1 MTNGRGEVTERLK
14 VLASKASVRET
25 VPWVR
30 IPPSPPYL
38 QKLLISL
45 PLNPWCLY
53 PLFVPGPRTA
63 DVHTNVLTTA
73 REDRILFPSWRAMRF
88 EWDEQKNRQN
98 LHKHDVRFETAVLV
112 FDDPYAITQRD
123 FTFEDEERWITV
135 GAIGPGSILLV
146 VHTFY
151 EEHDEEV
158 IRVISARAAESHERR
173 AYEEAH
179 KEAETRHPS
188 YRRKKRRG
196 H

>member
-1 MTNGRGEVTERLK
+1 
-14 VLASKASVRET
+14 
-25 VPWVR
+25 
-30 IPPSPPYL
+30 
-38 QKLLISL
+38 
-45 PLNPWCLY
+45 
-53 PLFVPGPRTA
+53 
-63 DVHTNVLTTA
+63 
-73 REDRILFPSWRAMRF
+73 MRF

-98 LHKHDVRFETAVLV
+98 LRKHDVRFETAVLV
-112 FDDPYAITQRD
+112 FDDPYAITRRD
-123 FTFEDEERWITV
+123 VTFEDEERWITV

-151 EEHDEEV
+151 EEHNEEV

-179 KEAETRHPS
+179 KRAEARHPS